1 MFNNK
6 NKKKDTKN
14 QAVQEDETILRGR
27 GRSFAIA
34 EAHKRLRTNIIFSF
48 TEDSSCRVVGI
59 TSSIAHEGKSTTAMN
74 LAYDMLQA
82 GKKVLLID
90 ADMRL
95 SKYEDTLGINRSP
108 GLSNILVG
116 DNSGENI
123 IQQVPDMGNLSVI
136 SCGDIPPNPTEL
148 LSSRR
153 MNHLVESLKRSFN
166 YIIIDLPPVA
176 LVSDA
181 LIVSKLCDGMVVVV
195 RQDYVDKNTLD
206 DTVRQLK
213 FNDAN
218 VIGFVLTCANAGGKY
233 YKSKYKKY
241 YSKYG
246 RYGKYGRYSKYG
258 GYYGTYQRKSN
269 SGE

>member
-1 MFNNK
+1 MF
-6 NKKKDTKN
+6 KKKDKRKENKN
-14 QAVQEDETILRGR
+14 QAVNEDETVLRGR

-48 TEDSSCRVVGI
+48 TDDSSCRVVGV
-59 TSSIAHEGKSTTAMN
+59 TSSIAHEGKSTTSMN

-95 SKYEDTLGINRSP
+95 SKYEETLGIKRSP

-116 DNSGENI
+116 DNNGENI

-136 SCGDIPPNPTEL
+136 ACGDIPPNPTEL
-148 LSSRR
+148 LSSKR
-153 MNHLVESLKRSFN
+153 MNFLLENLKKSFN

-181 LIVSKLCDGMVVVV
+181 LIVSKLCDGMAVVV

-218 VIGFVLTCANAGGKY
+218 IIGFVLTCASAGGKY
-233 YKSKYKKY
+233 YKKKY

-246 RYGKYGRYSKYG
+246 RYGRYSKYG
-258 GYYGTYQRKSN
+258 TYYGAYYGAYARKSN
-269 SGE
+269 DEE